1 MELLVIVLFFVF
13 FIYFQSRLNSLER
26 QIKEIKTAGSL
37 SELKKE
43 VQKAEIVG
51 QSQGE
56 KVVSPGGENV
66 FQGEEMQ
73 EWQAVQGESPVLPS
87 VQEKNFLERFFSW
100 LSEEWP
106 LKVGV
111 FLLIL
116 SVGWFVTYAFINNWI
131 GEVGRIGLGILFGV
145 IVLLFGFQ
153 RGFKNIIQGNALM
166 VLGSASIL
174 VSILSGIGMY
184 DLFPATLALFVAFSL
199 SILMS
204 FTAVKQDNVFLGIT
218 SLLSGLIVPLFVID
232 RVDILLIFFYL
243 FILTLGMLWVGART
257 GWNALN
263 IISLVSVFFYSI
275 FYEILE
281 GFDNQTMALIFS
293 IAFIA
298 VFYVSNIFTV
308 LAKKSANIYD
318 LTVSGLTG
326 LIFLIWMLIVG
337 PEEAQVYLIT
347 FGGLIFALGAYFI
360 FSMTKLKDPVVLYSV
375 VATVLL
381 VSATAVQFKNW
392 ELLVALTVEFT
403 LIAVAGLY
411 LNKKNGVELKGVEKM
426 GIILYAVLFF
436 LSLENLDNIF
446 NYLNRSKRYHSYYDN
461 YDISGD
467 MLVTFLLCVF
477 SFLVAYLAIRILGE
491 EYREN
496 KEKLNLVR
504 FYGLMGGFY
513 ATALVWIMAHLLI
526 YSETVATTI
535 ALIIYTLVGIF
546 FYVAGKMSEYRFYK
560 IVGEIF
566 FAIVLFRLFFYE
578 FGNMGIE
585 GKIITFFI
593 VGALFV
599 STTFFGRKKGVEE
612 FKLN

>member
-1 MELLVIVLFFVF
+1 
-13 FIYFQSRLNSLER
+13 
-26 QIKEIKTAGSL
+26 
-37 SELKKE
+37 
-43 VQKAEIVG
+43 
-51 QSQGE
+51 
-56 KVVSPGGENV
+56 
-66 FQGEEMQ
+66 
-73 EWQAVQGESPVLPS
+73 
-87 VQEKNFLERFFSW
+87 
-100 LSEEWP
+100 
-106 LKVGV
+106 
-111 FLLIL
+111 LLIL

-166 VLGSASIL
+166 VLGAASIL

-308 LAKKSANIYD
+308 LAKKSANVYD

-360 FSMTKLKDPVVLYSV
+360 FSMTKLKDPVVLYST

-513 ATALVWIMAHLLI
+513 ATVLVWIMAHLLI

>member
-184 DLFPATLALFVAFSL
+184 DLFPATLALFVAFFL

-218 SLLSGLIVPLFVID
+218 SLLSGLIVPLFVIAQ
-232 RVDILLIFFYL
+232 VDILLIFFYL

-308 LAKKSANIYD
+308 LAKRSANVYD

-337 PEEAQVYLIT
+337 PEEAQVYLIA
-347 FGGLIFALGAYFI
+347 FGGLIFAAGAYFI
-360 FSMTKLKDPVVLYSV
+360 FSMTKLKDPVVLYSA

-411 LNKKNGVELKGVEKM
+411 LNKKNGVELRGIEKM

-446 NYLNRSKRYHSYYDN
+446 RYLNRPKKYFSHYGN

-467 MLVTFLLCVF
+467 MLVIFLLCGF
-477 SFLVAYLAIRILGE
+477 SFLVGYLAIRILGE

-496 KEKLNLVR
+496 KEKLSLVR
-504 FYGLMGGFY
+504 FYGFMGGFY
-513 ATALVWIMAHLLI
+513 ATVLIWIMTHLLI
-526 YSETVATTI
+526 YSETVATTV
-535 ALIIYTLVGIF
+535 ALIIYTLAGIF
-546 FYVAGKMSEYRFYK
+546 FYVAGKMSDYRFYK